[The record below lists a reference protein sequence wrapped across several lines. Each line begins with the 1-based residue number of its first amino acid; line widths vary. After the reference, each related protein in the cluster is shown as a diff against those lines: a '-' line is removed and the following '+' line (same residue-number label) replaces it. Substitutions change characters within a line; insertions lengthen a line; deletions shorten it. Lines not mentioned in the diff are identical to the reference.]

1 MPRQRPAR
9 RLARIFTPAA
19 GSVRL
24 KATAIVALLLAGAT
38 SPAGAQ
44 TLRIAFKASMDG
56 TDPHQ
61 TFTPN
66 RNAQL
71 HVWETLLTQDAT
83 LRPQPLLA
91 TSWRAIDP
99 LTWEF
104 TLRRDAVFH
113 DGTPFTSA
121 DAAFSILRA
130 RAATGP
136 RTYAAAVRNVAG
148 VETPD
153 AHTLIVRTTVPTPLQ
168 PDFLVAIAMVSAR
181 GAEGATDADFNGG
194 RAAMGTGPYRWGRW
208 TPSQDVTFE
217 RSANWRGAPE
227 PWARVQ
233 IRFVPNDSA
242 RVAALLAGDVD
253 VIDTVPTGLHQR
265 IRETPSTQL
274 LSGYS
279 VFTHY
284 FYLDAMSAQAPNIT
298 GADQPLPNNPLRDLR
313 VRRAINHALNR
324 QALADRVME
333 GGATATGQIAPP
345 GFIGHVPGLAVP
357 AYDPPRARALLA
369 EAGYP
374 QGFAMTVHCT
384 QDRFAGDARVCQ
396 AIGQMLT
403 AIGIRTTIEA
413 LPMPI
418 YLRRSA
424 TLNAAGAP
432 ELSAHLAMF
441 GSSSGIASEGLTA
454 LLRTPNAA
462 RAHGGWNRTRF
473 SNAEF
478 DAMLDRVDGE
488 FDPVARERLTQ
499 EAIQWVADNVPL
511 APVFHVGAS
520 WGLKR
525 GLGMTPRGDQYTM
538 ATDIRAAP

>member
-1 MPRQRPAR
+1 MSRLRP
-9 RLARIFTPAA
+9 IFAA
-19 GSVRL
+19 
-24 KATAIVALLLAGAT
+24 ALLLAGAAA
-38 SPAGAQ
+38 PAQAQ

-56 TDPHQ
+56 TDPHL

-71 HVWETLLTQDAT
+71 HVWETLLTQDAM
-83 LRPQPLLA
+83 LRPHPLLA

-130 RAATGP
+130 KAATGP
-136 RTYAAAVRNVAG
+136 RTYAAAVRNVAA

-181 GAEGATDADFNGG
+181 AADGAVDADFNGG
-194 RAAMGTGPYRWGRW
+194 RAAIGTGPYRWGRW

-217 RSANWRGAPE
+217 RSPNWRGAPE

-242 RVAALLAGDVD
+242 RVAGLLAGDVD

-265 IRETPSTQL
+265 IRDAAGMQL
-274 LSGYS
+274 ISGDS
-279 VFTHY
+279 NFTHY
-284 FYLDAMSAQAPNIT
+284 FYLDVMSETVPNVT
-298 GADQPLPNNPLRDLR
+298 GADGQPLPANPLRDLR
-313 VRRAINHALNR
+313 VRRAMSHAINR
-324 QALADRVME
+324 QALAQRAME
-333 GGATATGQIAPP
+333 GGATATGQIAPE

-357 AYDPPRARALLA
+357 AYDPARARALLA

-374 QGFAMTVHCT
+374 RGFTLTIHCT

-403 AIGIRTTIEA
+403 AIGIRTVVEA

-424 TLNAAGAP
+424 TLLPTGQP
-432 ELSAHLAMF
+432 ELSAALSMF
-441 GSSSGIASEGLTA
+441 GPSSGIASEALTA
-454 LLRTPNAA
+454 LLRTPNPA

-478 DAMLDRVDGE
+478 DAMLDRVDSE
-488 FDPVARERLTQ
+488 FDPEKRETDTQ
-499 EAIQWVADNVPL
+499 QAISWVADNLPL
-511 APVFHVGAS
+511 LPIFHVGAS
-520 WGLKR
+520 WGMRR
-525 GLGMTPRGDQYTM
+525 GLTMTPRGDQYTM
-538 ATDIRAAP
+538 ATEVRPAP

>member
-1 MPRQRPAR
+1 MPRLRPT
-9 RLARIFTPAA
+9 LAAA
-19 GSVRL
+19 
-24 KATAIVALLLAGAT
+24 A
-38 SPAGAQ
+38 PAGAQ

-71 HVWETLLTQDAT
+71 HVWETLVTQDAT
-83 LRPQPLLA
+83 LRPRPLLA
-91 TSWRAIDP
+91 ESWRSVDP

-104 TLRRDAVFH
+104 RLRRDAVFH
-113 DGTPFTSA
+113 DGSPFTSA

-136 RTYAAAVRNVAG
+136 RTYAAAVRNVAA

-168 PDFLVAIAMVSAR
+168 PDFLAAIAILNAR
-181 GAEGATDADFNGG
+181 AAEGAVEADFNGG
-194 RAAMGTGPYRWGRW
+194 RAAIGTGPYRWIRW
-208 TPSQDVTFE
+208 TPQQDVVFE

-242 RVAALLAGDVD
+242 RVAALLAGDID
-253 VIDTVPTGLHQR
+253 VIDSVPTGLHQR
-265 IRETPSTQL
+265 VRDNVNLQL
-274 LSGYS
+274 INGYS
-279 VFTHY
+279 IFTHY
-284 FYLDAMSAQAPNIT
+284 FYMDAMSAQVPNIT
-298 GADQPLPNNPLRDLR
+298 GADGQPLPGNPLRDLR
-313 VRRAINHALNR
+313 VRRAINHAINR
-324 QALADRVME
+324 VALADRVME

-345 GFIGHVPGLAVP
+345 GFIGHVPNLPVP
-357 AYDPPRARALLA
+357 EFNPARARALLA

-374 QGFAMTVHCT
+374 NGFTLTLHCT
-384 QDRFAGDARVCQ
+384 QDRFAGDARTCQ

-403 AIGIRTTIEA
+403 AIGIRTNVEA

-424 TLNAAGAP
+424 TQISFGAATGVP

-473 SNAEF
+473 SSAEF

-488 FDPVARERLTQ
+488 FDPEARERLSQ
-499 EAIQWVADNVPL
+499 EAIRWVAENVPL
-511 APVFHVGAS
+511 APIFHVGAS
-520 WGLKR
+520 WGARR
-525 GLGMTPRGDQYTM
+525 GLAMMPRGDQYTM
-538 ATDIRAAP
+538 ATEIRPAP

>member
-1 MPRQRPAR
+1 MPRLRPS
-9 RLARIFTPAA
+9 LLAA
-19 GSVRL
+19 GL
-24 KATAIVALLLAGAT
+24 LVAASGAE
-38 SPAGAQ
+38 AQ
-44 TLRIAFKASMDG
+44 PLRIAFKASMDG

-71 HVWETLLTQDAT
+71 HVWETLVTQDAS
-83 LRPQPLLA
+83 LRPRPLLA
-91 TSWRAIDP
+91 ESWRSVDP
-99 LTWEF
+99 VTWEF
-104 TLRRDAVFH
+104 KLRRDAVFH

-168 PDFLVAIAMVSAR
+168 PDFLAAIAILNAR
-181 GAEGATDADFNGG
+181 ASEGAVDADFNGG
-194 RAAMGTGPYRWGRW
+194 RAAIGTGPYRWGRW
-208 TPSQDVTFE
+208 TPQQDVTFE
-217 RSANWRGAPE
+217 RSPNWRGAAE

-253 VIDTVPTGLHQR
+253 VIDSVPTGLHQR
-265 IRETPSTQL
+265 IRDNANLQL
-274 LSGYS
+274 VNGYS

-284 FYLDAMSAQAPNIT
+284 FYLDAMSAQIPHAT
-298 GADQPLPNNPLRDLR
+298 GTDGQPLPQNPLRDLR
-313 VRRAINHALNR
+313 VRRAINHAINR
-324 QALADRVME
+324 VALAERVME
-333 GGATATGQIAPP
+333 GSATATGQIAAP
-345 GFIGHVPGLAVP
+345 GLIGHVPNLPVP
-357 AYDPPRARALLA
+357 EFNPARARALLA

-374 QGFAMTVHCT
+374 NGFTLTVHCT
-384 QDRFAGDARVCQ
+384 QDRFAGDARTCQ

-403 AIGIRTTIEA
+403 AVGIRTVVEA

-424 TLNAAGAP
+424 TLTQGGAP

-478 DAMLDRVDGE
+478 DAMLDRVDSE
-488 FDPVARERLTQ
+488 FDPETRERLTQ
-499 EAIQWVADNVPL
+499 EAIRWVADNVPL
-511 APVFHVGAS
+511 APIFHVGAS
-520 WGLKR
+520 WGAKR
-525 GLGMTPRGDQYTM
+525 GLAMTPRADQYTM
-538 ATDIRAAP
+538 ATEIRPAP

>member
-1 MPRQRPAR
+1 M
-9 RLARIFTPAA
+9 
-19 GSVRL
+19 
-24 KATAIVALLLAGAT
+24 ALLLAAAPV
-38 SPAGAQ
+38 SAQ

-83 LRPQPLLA
+83 LRPRPQLA
-91 TSWRAIDP
+91 ESWRPVDP

-104 TLRRDAVFH
+104 KLRRDAVFH
-113 DGTPFTSA
+113 DGSPFTSA

-136 RTYAAAVRNVAG
+136 RTYAAAVRNVAT

-168 PDFLVAIAMVSAR
+168 PDFLVAIAMVNAR
-181 GAEGATDADFNGG
+181 AAEGAVDADFNGG
-194 RAAMGTGPYRWGRW
+194 RAAIGTGPYRWVRW
-208 TPSQDVTFE
+208 TPQQDVVFE
-217 RSANWRGAPE
+217 RSPNWRGNPE

-253 VIDTVPTGLHQR
+253 VIDTVPTGLHAR
-265 IRETPSTQL
+265 IRENANLQL
-274 LSGYS
+274 VSGYS

-284 FYLDAMSAQAPNIT
+284 FYMDAMSAQAPNIT
-298 GADQPLPNNPLRDLR
+298 GADGQPLPSNPLRDLR
-313 VRRAINHALNR
+313 VRRAITHAINR
-324 QALADRVME
+324 VALAERVME
-333 GGATATGQIAPP
+333 GGATATGQIAAP
-345 GFIGHVPGLAVP
+345 GFIGHVPNLPVP

-374 QGFAMTVHCT
+374 QGFNMTIHCT
-384 QDRFAGDARVCQ
+384 QDRFAGDARTCQ

-403 AIGIRTTIEA
+403 AIGIRTTVEA

-424 TLNAAGAP
+424 TLTPGGAP
-432 ELSAHLAMF
+432 ELSVHLAMF

-473 SNAEF
+473 SNPEF
-478 DAMLDRVDGE
+478 DAMLARVDSE
-488 FDPVARERLTQ
+488 FDPARRETLTQ
-499 EAIQWVADNVPL
+499 DAIRWVADNVPL
-511 APVFHVGAS
+511 APIFHVGAS
-520 WGLKR
+520 WGAKR
-525 GLGMTPRGDQYTM
+525 GLAVTPRGDQYTM
-538 ATDIRAAP
+538 ATEIRPAP